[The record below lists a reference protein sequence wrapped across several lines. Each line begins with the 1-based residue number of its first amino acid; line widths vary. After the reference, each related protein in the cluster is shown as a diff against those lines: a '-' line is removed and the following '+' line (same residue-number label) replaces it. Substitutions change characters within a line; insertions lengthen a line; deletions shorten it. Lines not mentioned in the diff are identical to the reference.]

1 MKLNPI
7 SWFTRSKP
15 VESQN
20 KDEGKGSI
28 SPGRV
33 SQPDDGVGNSE
44 LITTLNGMTNLVTP
58 TFRTELIPIIR
69 DLYKINPDVSIALQD
84 MFKLSNTGHTID
96 FPNNTPEES
105 TKMREHLRNVSKRW
119 SKYTAG
125 IDGLVNKFIV
135 QLLVSGA
142 ISVEGVP
149 NKKLTGL
156 ETILF
161 IKPETIRFKR
171 ENNGVY
177 HPYQRNPRLVDGL
190 KDSFIRLNTETYCY
204 VGMYNDTDEPYGV
217 PPFMSALDSIA
228 GQHTM
233 RKNFKH
239 IMEVMG
245 MVGFLEAKMA
255 KPPRTAGESEKP
267 ILLV

>member
-156 ETILF
+156 ET
-161 IKPETIRFKR
+161 
-171 ENNGVY
+171 
-177 HPYQRNPRLVDGL
+177 D
-190 KDSFIRLNTETYCY
+190 
-204 VGMYNDTDEPYGV
+204 
-217 PPFMSALDSIA
+217 
-228 GQHTM
+228 
-233 RKNFKH
+233 RKS
-239 IMEVMG
+239 V
-245 MVGFLEAKMA
+245 V
-255 KPPRTAGESEKP
+255 
-267 ILLV
+267 

>member
-96 FPNNTPEES
+96 FPNNTPDES
-105 TKMREHLRNVSKRW
+105 TKMREHLRNGHRLQLAQVHTLVYLMDKTTQSVDCISIKR
-119 SKYTAG
+119 
-125 IDGLVNKFIV
+125 IV
-135 QLLVSGA
+135 
-142 ISVEGVP
+142 
-149 NKKLTGL
+149 
-156 ETILF
+156 
-161 IKPETIRFKR
+161 
-171 ENNGVY
+171 
-177 HPYQRNPRLVDGL
+177 
-190 KDSFIRLNTETYCY
+190 
-204 VGMYNDTDEPYGV
+204 M
-217 PPFMSALDSIA
+217 M
-228 GQHTM
+228 
-233 RKNFKH
+233 
-239 IMEVMG
+239 
-245 MVGFLEAKMA
+245 
-255 KPPRTAGESEKP
+255 
-267 ILLV
+267 